1 LKYNIVASIPALKNI
16 KEAMNAVKFII
27 IFKYLACLV
36 EIIDV
41 KKSTWIWFPSL
52 NKGPR
57 RGNTSQQIN
66 TGGNSIN
73 QS

>member
-1 LKYNIVASIPALKNI
+1 
-16 KEAMNAVKFII
+16 
-27 IFKYLACLV
+27 LV